1 MGRQRRAHG
10 AQVYCTSS
18 PGDRQHRE
26 APTNG
31 TPHGIDF
38 CAALNGYDKR

>member
-18 PGDRQHRE
+18 PGDRQHRGGADE
-26 APTNG
+26 WD
-31 TPHGIDF
+31 PHGMDF